1 MTKVLAVD
9 IDGTLIEKG
18 HEMHEENRKALNRLM
33 KDDFL
38 VGLAS
43 GRQTSAIDG
52 DWKEW
57 GLDRE
62 FDFYIGMNGAMLRDV
77 NENKNIDCG
86 LMSFDQAKRI
96 AKHLEHLNLSTNYYC
111 EDDISYILHLDEPT
125 KRSMERNKNKKFKFK
140 IIDDIEEIA
149 HLKIYRVLFRI
160 EEEDMHLIQEYVAEH
175 PFPEEFEGFRTD
187 HECYEVMLSGVSKG
201 KALEDYC
208 TMKGLTLNDA
218 YAFGDTSNDVAMLK
232 VSHGVCLANGT
243 KDAMDVSEYITDKRC
258 EEGGFADFV
267 NKFFYNEKSE

>member
-96 AKHLEHLNLSTNYYC
+96 AKHLEHLNLL
-111 EDDISYILHLDEPT
+111 IS
-125 KRSMERNKNKKFKFK
+125 
-140 IIDDIEEIA
+140 
-149 HLKIYRVLFRI
+149 
-160 EEEDMHLIQEYVAEH
+160 
-175 PFPEEFEGFRTD
+175 
-187 HECYEVMLSGVSKG
+187 
-201 KALEDYC
+201 
-208 TMKGLTLNDA
+208 LND
-218 YAFGDTSNDVAMLK
+218 YYD
-232 VSHGVCLANGT
+232 
-243 KDAMDVSEYITDKRC
+243 
-258 EEGGFADFV
+258 
-267 NKFFYNEKSE
+267 